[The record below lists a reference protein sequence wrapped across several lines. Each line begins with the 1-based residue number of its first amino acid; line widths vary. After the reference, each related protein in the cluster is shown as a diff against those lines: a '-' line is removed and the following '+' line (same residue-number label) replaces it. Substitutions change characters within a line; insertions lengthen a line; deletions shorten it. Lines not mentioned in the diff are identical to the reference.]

1 MTGVP
6 ELNLGLLLFIP
17 YRAMET
23 AVLAE
28 LARHGHHLSI
38 AQARVFQRLDP
49 DGIRPSELT
58 EATQLTKQTLGSILD
73 QLEKA
78 GYIARTP
85 DPADG
90 RARLVTI
97 TERGQELL
105 VLSLPV
111 VEEVERAWAEHLG
124 PERTRQLREVLLDLR
139 AITDPFLD

>member
-1 MTGVP
+1 MP

-28 LARHGHHLSI
+28 LARRGHHLSF
-38 AQARVFQRLDP
+38 AQARVFQRLGP

-73 QLEKA
+73 QLETA

-97 TERGQELL
+97 TDRGQEL
-105 VLSLPV
+105 VDLSLPV
-111 VEEVERAWAEHLG
+111 VEEVERAWTEHLG
-124 PERTRQLREVLLDLR
+124 PERTRQLREMLVDLR

>member
-1 MTGVP
+1 MP

-23 AVLAE
+23 AVVAD

-38 AQARVFQRLDP
+38 AQARVFQRIGP
-49 DGIRPSELT
+49 DGIRPSELA

-78 GYIARTP
+78 GYVARTP

-90 RARLVTI
+90 RARVVTI
-97 TERGQELL
+97 TRRGQEL
-105 VLSLPV
+105 VDLSLPV
-111 VEEVERAWAEHLG
+111 VEEMERAWTEHLG
-124 PERTRQLREVLLDLR
+124 PERTRQLREVLVDLR
-139 AITDPFLD
+139 EITDPFLD

>member
-1 MTGVP
+1 MP

-23 AVLAE
+23 AVLQE
-28 LARHGHHLSI
+28 LERHGHHLSI
-38 AQARVFQRLDP
+38 AQARVFQRIGP
-49 DGIRPSELT
+49 DGTRPSELA

-78 GYIARTP
+78 GYVARTA
-85 DPADG
+85 DPGDG

-97 TERGQELL
+97 TDRGQELV

-111 VEEVERAWAEHLG
+111 VEDMERAWAEHLG
-124 PERTRQLREVLLDLR
+124 PERTRQLREVLVDLR

>member
-1 MTGVP
+1 LPDVP

-23 AVLAE
+23 AVLGE

-38 AQARVFQRLDP
+38 AQARVFQRIGP
-49 DGIRPSELT
+49 DGTRPSELAQ
-58 EATQLTKQTLGSILD
+58 ATQLTKQTLGSILD

-78 GYIARTP
+78 GFVARTP
-85 DPADG
+85 DHADG

-97 TERGQELL
+97 TALGQVL
-105 VLSLPV
+105 VALGLPV
-111 VEEVERAWAEHLG
+111 VKEMERAWAEHLG
-124 PERTRQLREVLLDLR
+124 PERTRQLREALADLR

>member
-1 MTGVP
+1 MA

-23 AVLAE
+23 AVVAE

-38 AQARVFQRLDP
+38 AQARVFQRIGP
-49 DGIRPSELT
+49 DGIRPSELA

-73 QLEKA
+73 RLEKA
-78 GYIARTP
+78 GYVARTP

-90 RARLVTI
+90 RARVVTVTDRGHELV
-97 TERGQELL
+97 

-111 VEEVERAWAEHLG
+111 IEEMERAWTEHLG
-124 PERTRQLREVLLDLR
+124 PERTQQLREALVDLR
-139 AITDPFLD
+139 EITDPFLD